1 MSESISAIQIS
12 AWLGYIACL
21 YFIIRRLSF
30 RTLIDGKKIQHLVFG
45 CAASIFF
52 LWIFRTGIYPG
63 LNVHF
68 LWLTA
73 LTLILGF
80 HWAVAASFMAL
91 LGITLIGEESWAMLG
106 VNGLLGTL
114 APIFLSYL
122 LYSFVFH
129 KLPRHVFIYIFV
141 CAFLSGAMMIGIKM
155 FLLSGYYYVNG
166 DYDWVTIKDNYLVL
180 STLMLFME
188 GMLNGMTITLLII
201 YRPQWVY
208 TYNDKVYLEKK

>member
-1 MSESISAIQIS
+1 MLS
-12 AWLGYIACL
+12 
-21 YFIIRRLSF
+21 RLSF
-30 RTLIDGKKIQHLVFG
+30 RRLVDDKKIQHLLFG
-45 CAASIFF
+45 CAASVFF

-80 HWAVAASFMAL
+80 HWAVAASCISL
-91 LGITLIGEESWAMLG
+91 LGITLIGAESWAMFG
-106 VNGLLGTL
+106 INGLLGTL
-114 APIFLSYL
+114 APIVLSYL

-129 KLPRHVFIYIFV
+129 KLPRHLMVYIFV

-155 FLLSGYYYVNG
+155 SLLSGYYYFSG
-166 DYDWVTIKDNYLVL
+166 QYDWVTIRDNYLML
-180 STLMLFME
+180 STLMVFME

-208 TYNDKVYLEKK
+208 TFYDKIYLQKQ